1 MITIT
6 KNTKDA
12 LAVEYKLE
20 VFKDNNVIYNMSVDI
35 GKHGITDEQRDRLAK
50 LQLMKSLLH
59 DGNIEIIEELSNLIP
74 VYEETK

>member
-6 KNTKDA
+6 KNNKDA

-35 GKHGITDEQRDRLAK
+35 GKHGITDEQRDKLAK

-59 DGNIEIIEELSNLIP
+59 DGTIEIIEELSNLIP
-74 VYEETK
+74 VYEE

>member
-6 KNTKDA
+6 KNNKDT

-35 GKHGITDEQRDRLAK
+35 GKHGITDEQRDKLAK

-59 DGNIEIIEELSNLIP
+59 DGTIEIIEELSNLIP
-74 VYEETK
+74 VYEE